1 MPQIFNNPAEFATA
15 LHEGRITECLETID
29 TLDAQL
35 EGDSPSP
42 KKSRSSHNQSKSE
55 SPLARHTRKCSICKH
70 PDREAIEDDFINW
83 RSEETICYEFS
94 LSSRSSIYRHA
105 AATGL
110 LKRRRLNLRG
120 VCERI
125 IERAEEAPPSAAAIL
140 RALRIFAHITEDGE
154 WREPPKRSTVTHI
167 VVNQDA
173 TAAANH
179 EPTASECHPEP
190 GRPSVA
196 NVGEGPAVRP
206 LHQNRPPSSDPP
218 THPSA
223 ETVGAALRRQPSATI
238 TDAAAPT
245 SRRTEATSVAQA
257 SACVPSSPASDE
269 PSTFRPPETSEIPSS
284 ELFSETITDN
294 SGQHNNL
301 PGYLAPEILIG
312 TQNHSPGDSTT

>member
-154 WREPPKRSTVTHI
+154 WREPPKRSIVTHI
-167 VVNQDA
+167 HLASDGAASTLASESINEPSPLRESGIV
-173 TAAANH
+173 AAA
-179 EPTASECHPEP
+179 S
-190 GRPSVA
+190 
-196 NVGEGPAVRP
+196 
-206 LHQNRPPSSDPP
+206 
-218 THPSA
+218 
-223 ETVGAALRRQPSATI
+223 RRQPSVESA
-238 TDAAAPT
+238 DQP
-245 SRRTEATSVAQA
+245 VAQA
-257 SACVPSSPASDE
+257 SASVPSSPESGE
-269 PSTFRPPETSEIPSS
+269 PFATCAPETSEMPSS

-294 SGQHNNL
+294 SADHNNL
-301 PGYLAPEILIG
+301 PDYLAPEVLIG
-312 TQNHSPGDSTT
+312 TQNYSPGDSTT